1 MHNSSAEPLF
11 TGAQLK
17 KLIVPLVVEQLLA
30 VTVGMADTIMITSRG
45 EAYVSGISLVDSISF
60 LLINLLSALCTGGAV
75 IAAQVSWAARLQK
88 RPRQRRAAGFYRC
101 RAWPASGAAG
111 RHPQQVYPASHLR
124 LH

>member
-60 LLINLLSALCTGGAV
+60 LLINLLSALCTRGA
-75 IAAQVSWAARLQK
+75 VSWAARLQK

>member
-1 MHNSSAEPLF
+1 MASEMHNSSAEPLF

-60 LLINLLSALCTGGAV
+60 LLINLL
-75 IAAQVSWAARLQK
+75 
-88 RPRQRRAAGFYRC
+88 
-101 RAWPASGAAG
+101 
-111 RHPQQVYPASHLR
+111 
-124 LH
+124 